1 MSSFYRIPMASHDM
15 PKEAMTDL
23 YRAKHG
29 LPLDG
34 ESHERFIATKVPY
47 RKNKD
52 YRPRF
57 RNYSF
62 GYPVN
67 ILKIKQIFFITNEI
81 TSFPP
86 FRHTKKTTTLD
97 TGTISLTLWQ
107 ILTPHY

>member
-1 MSSFYRIPMASHDM
+1 MEKLFNINPRSGYYGSRMA
-15 PKEAMTDL
+15 ENTDL
-23 YRAKHG
+23 YRAKYG

-62 GYPVN
+62 GYPV
-67 ILKIKQIFFITNEI
+67 ILINVDLQKRQLYPTFIQLARYLEL
-81 TSFPP
+81 
-86 FRHTKKTTTLD
+86 RC
-97 TGTISLTLWQ
+97 
-107 ILTPHY
+107 

>member
-1 MSSFYRIPMASHDM
+1 MSENLRNHPHLRYGLRKA
-15 PKEAMTDL
+15 EMTDL
-23 YRAKHG
+23 YRAKYG

-62 GYPVN
+62 GYPVR
-67 ILKIKQIFFITNEI
+67 FFK
-81 TSFPP
+81 
-86 FRHTKKTTTLD
+86 FRLTKKTTTLV
-97 TGTISLTLWQ
+97 TGTTF
-107 ILTPHY
+107 

>member
-1 MSSFYRIPMASHDM
+1 MSDRDFRMRAVNHPGM

-23 YRAKHG
+23 YRAKYG

-34 ESHERFIATKVPY
+34 ENHERFIATKVPY

-62 GYPVN
+62 GYPVRMLFN
-67 ILKIKQIFFITNEI
+67 
-81 TSFPP
+81 S
-86 FRHTKKTTTLD
+86 RHTKKTTTRD
-97 TGTISLTLWQ
+97 TGTT
-107 ILTPHY
+107 

>member
-1 MSSFYRIPMASHDM
+1 MENIITINHRKGYYGSAMA
-15 PKEAMTDL
+15 ENTDL
-23 YRAKHG
+23 YRAKYG

-62 GYPVN
+62 GYPVRLIN
-67 ILKIKQIFFITNEI
+67 SDLQKRQLHSTFIQFAGHME
-81 TSFPP
+81 
-86 FRHTKKTTTLD
+86 L
-97 TGTISLTLWQ
+97 
-107 ILTPHY
+107 

>member
-1 MSSFYRIPMASHDM
+1 MSDKYIPTNPGQSYYGL
-15 PKEAMTDL
+15 KRGESTDL
-23 YRAKHG
+23 YRAKYG

-52 YRPRF
+52 YRQRF

-67 ILKIKQIFFITNEI
+67 FFNLDLQKRQLHSTLVQSSGHIQFRCQSHQI
-81 TSFPP
+81 
-86 FRHTKKTTTLD
+86 R
-97 TGTISLTLWQ
+97 
-107 ILTPHY
+107 